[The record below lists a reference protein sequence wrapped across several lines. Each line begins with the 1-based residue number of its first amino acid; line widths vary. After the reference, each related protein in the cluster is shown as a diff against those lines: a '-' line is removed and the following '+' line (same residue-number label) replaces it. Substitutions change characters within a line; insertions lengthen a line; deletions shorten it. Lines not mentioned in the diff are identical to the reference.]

1 MATINGKPSL
11 FITPQPPTATC
22 PVYSDRVAD
31 FTNIAEGM
39 ATEAELTAHAEAEA
53 RKHTLCPTCQAK
65 MVNWRLANP
74 TATKVDAESAHADIW
89 LQCPPC
95 SADFAQWCEKLD
107 AEWQNDPEAQRKFG
121 EWCDAEERKARQAEL
136 ETAEHEAY
144 EAHLE
149 AQAEAHDLARLGES
163 GMHAIAG
170 HDLIWQAGGSL

>member
-1 MATINGKPSL
+1 METINGKPSL

-31 FTNIAEGM
+31 FTNIAESM

-74 TATKVDAESAHADIW
+74 TATKVDAESAHAEIW
-89 LQCPPC
+89 LECPPC
-95 SADFAQWCEKLD
+95 SADFAQWCEEVD
-107 AEWQNDPEAQRKFG
+107 
-121 EWCDAEERKARQAEL
+121 RQAEL
-136 ETAEHEAY
+136 ETAEHKAH

-149 AQAEAHDLARLGES
+149 AQAEAHDLASLGDAGRS
-163 GMHAIAG
+163 YIAG